1 MPDVISDAQTLNL
14 NHVEDYMEDENG
26 DEDPMF
32 SSPHTTNGQLHQ
44 NLNLTSINL
53 HHHQNNLLDL
63 DRLGDPMLSAGSN
76 QHSTV
81 DMSSLDPMI
90 TNYGLLSVQQHSNC
104 DNGSVDSILQSDS
117 DSLLSDIDMAA

>member
-14 NHVEDYMEDENG
+14 SHVEDYMEEENN
-26 DEDPMF
+26 EDPMF
-32 SSPHTTNGQLHQ
+32 SSPHNSNGQLHQ
-44 NLNLTSINL
+44 NLNLTSTNL

-63 DRLGDPMLSAGSN
+63 DRLGDPMLSAASN
-76 QHSTV
+76 QRSTV
-81 DMSSLDPMI
+81 DLSSLDPMI

-117 DSLLSDIDMAA
+117 DSLISDIDMAA